1 MKNVIYLVTLSV
13 FILCLTGCSDD
24 DDASANSANC
34 SQLCEVPIASD
45 EFSATVPVNISG
57 NYTLSYNEITP
68 GGPFADG
75 DEVTFNISEN
85 NELSVEFNGEC
96 INIKNP
102 ILFSQ
107 GTIEANFRDNC
118 VFDVIFG
125 VTENTS
131 GELNEINVATLNFQF
146 LGQFAN

>member
-1 MKNVIYLVTLSV
+1 MKNVFYLVTVSL
-13 FILCLTGCSDD
+13 FILSITACSDD
-24 DDASANSANC
+24 DNASASSANC
-34 SQLCEVPIASD
+34 SQSCEVPIASD
-45 EFSATVPVNISG
+45 EFSATVPANISG
-57 NYTLSYNEITP
+57 NYTLSYNEITS
-68 GGPFADG
+68 GGSFADG
-75 DEVTFNISEN
+75 DEVTFNISDN

-96 INIKNP
+96 INIKKP

-107 GTIEANFRDNC
+107 GTTEANFRDNC